1 MSQEETLNVT
11 FTGWTQALCC
21 SSLYFPI
28 LPSQLAAAVPAGVFL
43 FPLLF
48 SFFPSVPKSSIG
60 ASTLAKTSDREG
72 DRVGRP

>member
-1 MSQEETLNVT
+1 M
-11 FTGWTQALCC
+11 
-21 SSLYFPI
+21 
-28 LPSQLAAAVPAGVFL
+28 LPSQAGHRHFAAPLSTSLHYLPNLAAAVPAGVFL

>member
-1 MSQEETLNVT
+1 MLLL
-11 FTGWTQALCC
+11 FLL
-21 SSLYFPI
+21 SLHY
-28 LPSQLAAAVPAGVFL
+28 LPSPAAAVSAGVFL
-43 FPLLF
+43 FPLLL